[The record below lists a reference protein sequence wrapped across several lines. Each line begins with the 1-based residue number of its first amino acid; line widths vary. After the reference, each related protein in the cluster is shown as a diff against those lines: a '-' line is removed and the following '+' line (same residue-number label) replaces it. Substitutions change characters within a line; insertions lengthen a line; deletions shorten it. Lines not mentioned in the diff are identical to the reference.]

1 MQSENTAAQEMTTPD
16 GDDATA
22 SVDLTS
28 LHDLLAEPEPA
39 KTPDGENGAASGN
52 TEQKAKPKM
61 FNDLAE
67 SLGIELNDLYALQVS
82 TVDGKT
88 VTIEELKALQS
99 TQDDIT
105 IRELEFEENKSSKEG
120 DLRQAQNE
128 LAEIVA
134 ALPDGTI
141 KPEVLNKLRAK
152 NAARTEVEQSRTL
165 EAIPTWRDE
174 TIRTKDLTGMAAHLE
189 RFGFPANHIA
199 SVTDHRQLVFIRE
212 SFLREQRIKTALGRV
227 RAGAPNPTTPTKTSG
242 KAPAKAGA
250 ARKNSNTRNGLESF
264 FSEVT

>member
-1 MQSENTAAQEMTTPD
+1 MQSENIAPEPTTPD
-16 GDDATA
+16 GDAVA
-22 SVDLTS
+22 SVDLSS
-28 LHDLLAEPEPA
+28 LHDLLAEPEPV
-39 KTPDGENGAASGN
+39 KTPDGENGATSGN
-52 TEQKAKPKM
+52 ADKNVKPEM

-67 SLGIELNDLYALQVS
+67 SLGVELDDLYKLKVS
-82 TVDGKT
+82 IADGQT

-105 IRELEFEENKSSKEG
+105 IRELEFEETKSSKEG
-120 DLRQAQNE
+120 ELRQAQNE

-165 EAIPTWRDE
+165 DAIPTWRDDE
-174 TIRTKDLTGMAAHLE
+174 VRTKDLTGMAAHLE

-227 RAGAPNPTTPTKTSG
+227 RAGAPNPTTPTKTAG
-242 KAPAKAGA
+242 KSPTKPGG
-250 ARKNSNTRNGLESF
+250 RRTNSNSRNGLEAF
-264 FSEVT
+264 FSEVS